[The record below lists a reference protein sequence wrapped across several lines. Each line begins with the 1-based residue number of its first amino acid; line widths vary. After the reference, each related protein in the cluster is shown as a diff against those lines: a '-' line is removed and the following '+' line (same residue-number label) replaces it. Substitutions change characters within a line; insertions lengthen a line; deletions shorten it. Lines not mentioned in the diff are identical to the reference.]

1 MQEDKELK
9 NLLDSIAAE
18 MDRRQDQT
26 EDRELEALIRIL
38 SKEEADEQS
47 DAIIRRLL
55 ETEPLT
61 EKEADR
67 SEKSAEKAGRP
78 VMTAMLATFAVLL
91 LAAVAVIFWEF
102 PIGSKNEPV
111 PSSPASLCQY
121 EPETESSSPDTR
133 GYMLGIEGDCLAVY
147 YNGEV
152 RESLSFPVAQLSEYD
167 RKLLQNGIPLENETA
182 LRRAIEDYIS

>member
-67 SEKSAEKAGRP
+67 SEKSAEKAG
-78 VMTAMLATFAVLL
+78 A
-91 LAAVAVIFWEF
+91 
-102 PIGSKNEPV
+102 
-111 PSSPASLCQY
+111 
-121 EPETESSSPDTR
+121 ESS
-133 GYMLGIEGDCLAVY
+133 GFFL
-147 YNGEV
+147 
-152 RESLSFPVAQLSEYD
+152 
-167 RKLLQNGIPLENETA
+167 A
-182 LRRAIEDYIS
+182 LREIAFGDAYARKRWGIADRGGRENSYASSYAE